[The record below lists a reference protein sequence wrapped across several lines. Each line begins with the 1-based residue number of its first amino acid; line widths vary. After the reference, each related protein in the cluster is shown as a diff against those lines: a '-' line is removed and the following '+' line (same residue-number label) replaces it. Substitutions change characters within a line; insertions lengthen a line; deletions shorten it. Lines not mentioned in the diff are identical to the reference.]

1 MPHQLKPR
9 KYLPLPYC
17 YFPQIF
23 DCKGRLTPRLTVAI
37 GQAIGYSD
45 KATSEWLLSSEK
57 VPEKTKRVIRNF
69 HNAGWADAIEVFF
82 PPERET
88 VCPNC
93 GTPRIELMVQCIG
106 CFRRYDR
113 DFESYQEWRSRLERS
128 PHYQPQ

>member
-69 HNAGWADAIEVFF
+69 HANGWADAILCLLSTRARNSM
-82 PPERET
+82 PELRNT
-88 VCPNC
+88 
-93 GTPRIELMVQCIG
+93 
-106 CFRRYDR
+106 
-113 DFESYQEWRSRLERS
+113 
-128 PHYQPQ
+128 